1 MGVRYYP
8 VSDLVRDM
16 FPAAAV
22 MWWKVLAALAILI
35 PVFLLVSLGLRLL
48 LRKFAITPL
57 VWGSL
62 AGLWFL

>member
-1 MGVRYYP
+1 
-8 VSDLVRDM
+8 M